1 MVFRRVPPLG
11 ITGVIRR
18 SNGEVRG
25 VHNEWDDLERRI
37 FDGATREVCSNRSVR
52 IEDYRHV
59 IWDWNG
65 TLLDD
70 LDLCVEV
77 MNGILARRGLPAVDR
92 GRYHAAFDFPVRD
105 YYGRLG
111 LPVDDEN
118 FHALSVEFIGAY
130 EARRLEPLLQPG
142 AAEMLAA
149 IARRGRTQSIL
160 SAYHHE
166 SLRVVVRHH
175 GVSGHFTEL
184 HGLDNI
190 YAQSKV
196 ALGRAF
202 LATLRVPPRAVLLIG
217 DTLHDLAVAQELGT
231 ACALVAHGHHPAE
244 RLRQATEHVFPGL
257 HALAAAL
264 GIEVTSFMAEGGISR
279 T

>member
-1 MVFRRVPPLG
+1 M
-11 ITGVIRR
+11 
-18 SNGEVRG
+18 
-25 VHNEWDDLERRI
+25 
-37 FDGATREVCSNRSVR
+37 R

-70 LDLCVEV
+70 LELCLDA
-77 MNGILARRGLPAVDR
+77 MNAMLARRGLPALDR
-92 GRYHAAFDFPVRD
+92 ARYHAAFDFPVRD

-111 LPVDDEN
+111 LPVDDAN
-118 FHALSVEFIGAY
+118 FHALSVEFIAAY

-142 AAEMLAA
+142 AAELLAA
-149 IARRGRTQSIL
+149 IAARGLTQSIL

-175 GVSGHFTEL
+175 GVSAHFTEL

-202 LATLRVPPRAVLLIG
+202 LATLGVPPREVLLIG

-231 ACALVAHGHHPAE
+231 DCVLVAHGHHPAE
-244 RLRQATEHVFPGL
+244 RLRAATERVFPDL
-257 HALAAAL
+257 RALAAAL
-264 GIEVTSFMAEGGISR
+264 AP
-279 T
+279 

>member
-1 MVFRRVPPLG
+1 M
-11 ITGVIRR
+11 
-18 SNGEVRG
+18 
-25 VHNEWDDLERRI
+25 
-37 FDGATREVCSNRSVR
+37 R

-70 LDLCVEV
+70 LDLCLDA
-77 MNGILARRGLPAVDR
+77 MNAMLARRGLPAIDR
-92 GRYHAAFDFPVRD
+92 GRYHAVFDFPVRD

-111 LPVDDEN
+111 LPVDDAN

-130 EARRLEPLLQPG
+130 EARRLEPALQPG
-142 AAEMLAA
+142 AAELLAA
-149 IARRGRTQSIL
+149 IARRGLTQSIL

-166 SLRVVVRHH
+166 SLQVVIGHH
-175 GVSGHFTEL
+175 GIGAHFTGM

-202 LATLRVPPRAVLLIG
+202 LATLAVPPGAVLLIG
-217 DTLHDLAVAQELGT
+217 DTLHDLAVARELGT
-231 ACALVAHGHHPAE
+231 DCALVAHGHHPAA
-244 RLRQATEHVFPGL
+244 RLREATERVFPDL
-257 HALAAAL
+257 PTLAAAL
-264 GIEVTSFMAEGGISR
+264 GLGPRGATPVAESGAA
-279 T
+279 

>member
-1 MVFRRVPPLG
+1 M
-11 ITGVIRR
+11 
-18 SNGEVRG
+18 
-25 VHNEWDDLERRI
+25 
-37 FDGATREVCSNRSVR
+37 R

-70 LDLCVEV
+70 VELCLDA
-77 MNGILARRGLPAVDR
+77 MNGMLARRGLPAIDR

-111 LPVDDEN
+111 LPIDDAN
-118 FHALSVEFIGAY
+118 FHALSVEFIEAY
-130 EARRLEPLLQPG
+130 EARRLEPLLQRG
-142 AAEMLAA
+142 AAELLAA
-149 IARRGRTQSIL
+149 IADRGLTQSIL
-160 SAYHHE
+160 SAYHHK

-202 LATLRVPPRAVLLIG
+202 LATLGVPPREVLLIG
-217 DTLHDLAVAQELGT
+217 DTLHDLAVAQELG
-231 ACALVAHGHHPAE
+231 ADCVLVAHGHHPAE
-244 RLRQATEHVFPGL
+244 RLRAATERVFPDL
-257 HALAAAL
+257 RALAGAL
-264 GIEVTSFMAEGGISR
+264 MA
-279 T
+279 

>member
-1 MVFRRVPPLG
+1 MH
-11 ITGVIRR
+11 I
-18 SNGEVRG
+18 
-25 VHNEWDDLERRI
+25 
-37 FDGATREVCSNRSVR
+37 A
-52 IEDYRHV
+52 DYRHV

-70 LDLCVEV
+70 LDLCLEAL
-77 MNGILARRGLPAVDR
+77 NAILARRGMSAIDR
-92 GRYHAAFDFPVRD
+92 ARYHAVFDFPVRD
-105 YYGRLG
+105 CYARLG
-111 LPVDDEN
+111 LPVDDAS
-118 FHALSVEFIGAY
+118 FHALSMEFIGAY

-142 AAEMLAA
+142 AAELLAA
-149 IARRGRTQSIL
+149 IAQRGLTQSIL

-175 GVSGHFTEL
+175 GVSEHFTEL

-202 LATLRVPPRAVLLIG
+202 LATLKLPPREVLLIG
-217 DTLHDLAVAQELGT
+217 DTLHDFAVAQELGID
-231 ACALVAHGHHPAE
+231 CVLVAHGHHPIE
-244 RLRQATEHVFPGL
+244 RLRGATERVFPDL

-264 GIEVTSFMAEGGISR
+264 QALPAT
-279 T
+279 

>member
-1 MVFRRVPPLG
+1 M
-11 ITGVIRR
+11 
-18 SNGEVRG
+18 
-25 VHNEWDDLERRI
+25 
-37 FDGATREVCSNRSVR
+37 R

-70 LDLCVEV
+70 LDLCLDA
-77 MNGILARRGLPAVDR
+77 MNAMLARRGLPALDR

-111 LPVDDEN
+111 LPIDDAN

-130 EARRLEPLLQPG
+130 EARRLEPVLQPG
-142 AAEMLAA
+142 AAELLAA
-149 IARRGRTQSIL
+149 IARRGLTQSIL

-166 SLRVVVRHH
+166 SLRAVVHHH
-175 GVSGHFTEL
+175 GVSEHFTAL

-196 ALGRAF
+196 ELGRAF
-202 LATLRVPPRAVLLIG
+202 LTTLGLPPCEVLLIG
-217 DTLHDLAVAQELGT
+217 DTLHDLAVARELGT
-231 ACALVAHGHHPAE
+231 GCVLVAHGHHPAG
-244 RLRQATEHVFPGL
+244 RLRAATEQVFPDL
-257 HALAAAL
+257 RALTAAL
-264 GIEVTSFMAEGGISR
+264 GIETRECLRSGSPVA
-279 T
+279 

>member
-1 MVFRRVPPLG
+1 MF
-11 ITGVIRR
+11 
-18 SNGEVRG
+18 
-25 VHNEWDDLERRI
+25 
-37 FDGATREVCSNRSVR
+37 

-70 LDLCVEV
+70 LDLCIQAMNV
-77 MNGILARRGLPAVDR
+77 MLARRGMPAIDR
-92 GRYHAAFDFPVRD
+92 LRYHAVFDFPVRD
-105 YYGRLG
+105 YYARLG

-130 EARRLEPLLQPG
+130 ETRRLEPALQPG
-142 AAEMLAA
+142 AAELLAA
-149 IARRGRTQSIL
+149 IARRGLTQSIL

-175 GVSGHFTEL
+175 GVDEHFTEL

-202 LATLRVPPRAVLLIG
+202 LAKLGVPPREVLLIG
-217 DTLHDLAVAQELGT
+217 DTLHDLAVAEELGT

-244 RLRQATEHVFPGL
+244 RLRQATEQVFPDL
-257 HALAAAL
+257 RALAAGL
-264 GIEVTSFMAEGGISR
+264 GLVHRE
-279 T
+279 